1 MGNRLDVGKRHRAAE
16 QHRATQQHSAPG
28 ARARRAPELVG
39 AAWALAAALVLSGCT
54 AGAIAPAHT
63 RTPSPSPTPSS
74 TYTPPPPIEL
84 APLRGTT
91 VPAGS
96 LAHASIA
103 AKIDNHPDARPQI
116 GLERTDL
123 VFEELVEG
131 GLTRYVA
138 LWQSDIPDLL
148 GPVRSIRPMDPDILS
163 PFAGI
168 VCYSGGQQRF
178 VDLMR
183 RTPVYNAIH
192 GQPDTASTFYRTKE
206 KRAPHNVV
214 VKAKEVLAQH
224 ASLPAPAQQF
234 AYAADVASA
243 TAAKDGSPTSV
254 VSYSFAGITNGSWTY
269 DAATKLFL
277 RAQNG
282 HADLDSA
289 GHQLTAANV
298 VVLRVG
304 IDNSLGV
311 PKTLLV
317 GSGEAWVST
326 GGGTVHATWSK
337 ASATAPI
344 AIVDD
349 NGVAVRLSA
358 GNTWIE
364 MIPPTGSVQF
374 AAG

>member
-1 MGNRLDVGKRHRAAE
+1 MGKRLGIGTR
-16 QHRATQQHSAPG
+16 HSVDKRHSSPG
-28 ARARRAPELVG
+28 ARTHGASGLIG

-54 AGAIAPAHT
+54 AGAIAPVHT

-74 TYTPPPPIEL
+74 TYVAPPPTEL

-96 LAHASIA
+96 LAHASVA
-103 AKIDNHPDARPQI
+103 AKIDNHPDARPQV

-183 RTPVYNAIH
+183 HTPVYNAIH
-192 GQPDTASTFYRTKE
+192 GQPDTAATFYRTKD
-206 KRAPHNVV
+206 KRAPHNVI

-224 ASLPAPAQQF
+224 ASLPAPGQQF

-243 TAAKDGSPTSV
+243 TAAKDGSPTAV
-254 VSYSFAGITNGSWTY
+254 VNYSFAGISNGSWTY

-282 HADLDSA
+282 HADMDSA
-289 GHQLTAANV
+289 GHQLTATNV

-311 PKTLLV
+311 PKTLLI

-349 NGVAVRLSA
+349 NGVAVRLAA

-364 MIPPTGSVQF
+364 MIPTAGSVQF
-374 AAG
+374 AAA